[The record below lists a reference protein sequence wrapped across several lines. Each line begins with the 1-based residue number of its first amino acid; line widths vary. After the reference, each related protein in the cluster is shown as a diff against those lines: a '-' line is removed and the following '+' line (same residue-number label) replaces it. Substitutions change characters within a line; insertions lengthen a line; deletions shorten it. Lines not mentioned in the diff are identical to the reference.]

1 VHEKLEIALQ
11 ATQGPRFLGHYKEA
25 IFMKIKIQPLA
36 LGLIMTALT
45 SAAFA
50 QTSDTQ
56 PPPGTAAGQPPAWRH
71 GGDGEGPG
79 DHHGWRGHG
88 PGLMGSFRELGL
100 SDAQR
105 EQIHTILSAERAQ
118 MKANAPSVRATMVT
132 LENPGDPGFAAAV
145 QAAKTQAAE
154 RIQHRSDLEVQL
166 YNVLT
171 PEQKTQFAQI
181 LATKQARWQQRAAE
195 RGNPPPPPAQ

>member
-1 VHEKLEIALQ
+1 LRYGLGKD
-11 ATQGPRFLGHYKEA
+11 PDSLGHIKEA

-36 LGLIMTALT
+36 LGLLMAALT
-45 SAAFA
+45 GTAFA
-50 QTSDTQ
+50 QNADT
-56 PPPGTAAGQPPAWRH
+56 PPGP
-71 GGDGEGPG
+71 GE
-79 DHHGWRGHG
+79 HHGWHGHG

-118 MKANAPSVRATMVT
+118 MKANAPSARAAMFA

-145 QAAKTQAAE
+145 DAAKTRAAE

-171 PEQKTQFAQI
+171 PEQKTQFAEI
-181 LATKQARWQQRAAE
+181 LAAKQARWQQRAAE
-195 RGNPPPPPAQ
+195 RGNPPPPPAE